1 MGKMLTMGKTKT
13 TENDFLW
20 DIAHSETFL
29 KLKEEALKNS
39 DRDDLTVVEEN
50 LIFECFGLEE

>member
-1 MGKMLTMGKTKT
+1 MLTMGKTKT

-50 LIFECFGLEE
+50 LIFDFHPST